1 MEDKNT
7 VYMSE
12 KQKVKEITD
21 KLEAGLKELFESEK
35 YKSYLSTMSKFHNY
49 SFNNTLLIAMQ
60 KPEATLVAGYQAWQ
74 KNFERHVNKGEKAI
88 RILAPA
94 PYKIKEERD
103 KLDPVTGEMMFD
115 ENGMPQK
122 EETEVT
128 IPAFR
133 AVSVFDVSQTDGKPI
148 PELEVNELLSTVE
161 GYEDFVQALMN
172 ISPVPIAFEDIP
184 GDSKGYFSTA
194 EKRIAVQ
201 ENMSESQTLKT
212 MVHEVAHSMLHDK
225 EVNQSMDIPVKDRNT
240 KEVEAES
247 VAFTVC
253 QHFGID
259 TSDYS
264 FGYIAG
270 WSSGRNMKELKS
282 SLDTIRKT
290 ASELITGIEGAM
302 QELQLNREMEQ
313 EHGKESILLVHNEDF
328 SEYNLVSVRGMDS
341 AELISALSTMN
352 EEDKSNIPSYLESKG
367 AWTTELADEQ
377 TEEAEEYHID
387 VRYNMDTD
395 ELIDVKER
403 MEQPIDTNLSV
414 MGQAEQLINQLE
426 AEKNIFT
433 SEERNLIV
441 NYAYKLDDMNK
452 TRELAEKLAYREQY
466 AQQDVALTIIDAKA
480 EIDALPDPMIGLS
493 EMREYGYQWNEML
506 PLTQE
511 KALELFEHDLHV
523 YLLHTDGTESLAESR
538 ERIEE
543 HEGIFGVEKETWNK
557 ALKQQTKITLILM
570 DEQEREYT
578 YPYPV
583 VAVDIEEMGEDR
595 TAVFKTSEP
604 ISDTDVAE
612 IHNAF
617 YGTDLEF
624 EIEKELGITWVES
637 INYEDG
643 SVITPEMARKEQ
655 LLYASTDKYGI
666 YQLKPN
672 PELDSLRFEGT
683 ESLKRMGITKDNF
696 DAIKPENYT
705 LLYVGELSELQ
716 KETQGATLE
725 AIFEKFNLDH
735 PEDFRGHSLSV
746 SDIVVLHQNG
756 QNTAHFVDFFGYTEI
771 PDFLREQTPEK
782 EEMQDTSGHNVQ
794 KTEPEIDGD
803 EIIDLGDETEQVLAE
818 MKKTLESE
826 QETELAFSIADRF
839 ISIQEVE
846 GGYDYSIM
854 GADYKEIDGGIYDNP
869 DVTIR
874 EALHDIL
881 EDLKSQPDYNGAK
894 GNIQREDE
902 LIPMDYDGLME
913 KAEEANRIIPEST
926 PSSVVAD
933 FRAKTGELFHDI
945 SEMNPEEIEETVK
958 CHVQAKIEEYDINAT
973 IVDVAVT
980 GSRCRGLEHEG
991 SDLDVVVE
999 LSTAEREDDLFNAF
1013 NEDGLHI
1020 GEVKVDINPITAQR
1034 TGTLESYLPQVEEYL
1049 EGVRQVREQEK
1060 ESAEVTLTVSECGEF
1075 HNLGECYENIPTVD
1089 EAIAI
1094 WKQIPSERMNGIPAI
1109 GINIL
1114 GRGAEPYEDYEIDVL
1129 SGKRIDL
1136 GVLDY
1141 VPDIKNNP
1149 QAMEVITELV
1159 AKLPDMEI
1167 DGVMSEEMEA
1177 RVWELRMPDLP
1188 QEEQLAVELDR
1199 LCYDYDTVLYHDSTR
1214 NMTENVSELAE
1225 SIKQGDTGHLT
1236 TWLADIISEGAVPE
1250 EIKRATE
1257 LLEKLTEYKPLAKIE
1272 EAEEQN
1278 YNMIDNVLNNGVGEK
1293 AQREKNKRMEEKP
1306 PARVSLKVRLAE
1318 KKAQVEGKSKEHD
1331 VQENEKKSHREM

>member
-1 MEDKNT
+1 MADKNT

-212 MVHEVAHSMLHDK
+212 MVHEVAHSRLHDK

-493 EMREYGYQWNEML
+493 EMREYGYQWDEML

-511 KALELFEHDLHV
+511 KALELFEHDLPV
-523 YLLHTDGTESLAESR
+523 YLLHTDGAESLAESR

-583 VAVDIEEMGEDR
+583 VAVDIEEMGGDR

-746 SDIVVLHQNG
+746 SDIVVLNQNG
-756 QNTAHFVDFFGYTEI
+756 QNTAHFVDSFGYTEI

-839 ISIQEVE
+839 ISIQEVD

-933 FRAKTGELFHDI
+933 FKAKTGELFHDI

-1199 LCYDYDTVLYHDSTR
+1199 LSYDYDTVLYHDSTR

>member
-1 MEDKNT
+1 MADENT
-7 VYMSE
+7 KVQMTE

-21 KLEAGLKELFESEK
+21 RLEAGLKELFESEK

-49 SFNNTLLIAMQ
+49 SFNNTLLIALQ
-60 KPEATLVAGYQAWQ
+60 KPEATLVAGYKAWQ

-148 PELEVNELLSTVE
+148 PELEAQELLSTVE

-172 ISPVPIAFEDIP
+172 VFPVPVSFEEIP
-184 GDSKGYFSTA
+184 GDSKGYFDTV

-201 ENMSESQTLKT
+201 KNMSESQTLKT

-225 EVNQSMDIPVKDRNT
+225 EVNQSMDVPAKDRNT

-259 TSDYS
+259 TSEYS

-270 WSSGRNMKELKS
+270 WSSGRDMKELKN
-282 SLDTIRKT
+282 SLDTIRRI
-290 ASELITGIEGAM
+290 ASELITGIEGAL

-313 EHGKESILLVHNEDF
+313 EQSKESILLIHNEKF
-328 SEYNLVSVRGMDS
+328 TEYSLVSVRGMDRE
-341 AELISALSTMN
+341 ELMSALSSMS
-352 EEDKSNIPSYLESKG
+352 EEDKLNILSYLESKG
-367 AWTTELADEQ
+367 AWTTELGNEQ
-377 TEEAEEYHID
+377 TEEVEEYHLD
-387 VRYNMDTD
+387 VRYNVDTN
-395 ELIDVKER
+395 ELIDVKVR
-403 MEQPIDTNLSV
+403 MEQSIDTNLFV
-414 MGQAEQLINQLE
+414 MGQAEQFINQLE
-426 AEKNIFT
+426 AEKTIFT
-433 SEERNLIV
+433 ADERNLIV
-441 NYAYKLDDMNK
+441 NYAYKLDDMDK
-452 TRELAEKLAYREQY
+452 TRELAEKLAFMEENSPNN
-466 AQQDVALTIIDAKA
+466 VALTIIDARA
-480 EIDALPDPMIGLS
+480 ELDALPDPMIGLS
-493 EMREYGYQWNEML
+493 EMREYGYTWNAML

-511 KALELFEHDLHV
+511 RALELFDHDFPI
-523 YLLHTDGTESLAESR
+523 YLLHADGAETTVDDR
-538 ERIEE
+538 KQILE
-543 HEGIFGVEKETWNK
+543 HDGIFG
-557 ALKQQTKITLILM
+557 
-570 DEQEREYT
+570 
-578 YPYPV
+578 
-583 VAVDIEEMGEDR
+583 
-595 TAVFKTSEP
+595 
-604 ISDTDVAE
+604 
-612 IHNAF
+612 
-617 YGTDLEF
+617 
-624 EIEKELGITWVES
+624 IEKGDWENEKKLRSMFAELEKSAAGKE
-637 INYEDG
+637 
-643 SVITPEMARKEQ
+643 EQ
-655 LLYASTDKYGI
+655 LLHSTSDMYGI
-666 YQLKPN
+666 YQLKHE
-672 PELDSLRFEGT
+672 PELKHLRFEGT

-705 LLYVGELSELQ
+705 LVYVGELSELQ
-716 KETQGATLE
+716 RQTQGATLE

-746 SDIVVLHQNG
+746 SDIVLLHQNG
-756 QNTAHFVDFFGYTEI
+756 QNTAHFVDSFGYTEI

-839 ISIQEVE
+839 ISIQEVD

-933 FRAKTGELFHDI
+933 FKAKTGELFHDI

-1034 TGTLESYLPQVEEYL
+1034 TGTLESYLPQMEEYL

-1114 GRGAEPYEDYEIDVL
+1114 GRGAEPFEDYEIDVL

-1199 LCYDYDTVLYHDSTR
+1199 LSYDYDTVLYHDSTR

-1293 AQREKNKRMEEKP
+1293 AQREENKRMEEKP
-1306 PARVSLKVRLAE
+1306 TVRLSLKSRLAE
-1318 KKAQVEGKSKEHD
+1318 KKSQVEGQSKEHD
-1331 VQENEKKSHREM
+1331 VQENEKKSQREM